1 MFLDF
6 FLLLRQHAIPVTIPE
21 YLTLLAALR
30 SSAGGASIDTFYALS
45 KTILIKHEQQLDLFD
60 RLFQQYVAD
69 REKITLPVSLPDAP
83 PDWFVQLFENS
94 PYPDEQPLLGSAG
107 EAAERWNELHRQL
120 TAPNE
125 QPESADKEKPT
136 AEATGQHDQAA
147 TADETQSD
155 HQQGAIKVWE
165 HRDYR
170 NLDDTLELNTRNLKM
185 ALRQLRTLTRKGIGT
200 ELDINGTIDQTSR
213 NAGIL
218 DIQLQPARQ
227 NRVKVLLLLDVG
239 GSMDDYVELCSQLF
253 SAARYQFQHLEF
265 FYFHNCVYE
274 TLWRDNTR
282 RLNRVPTYEVLNKYN
297 RDYNVIFVGDASM
310 SPFELTIARGSVEHY
325 NEEAGLVWLE
335 RFRQQFPNL
344 VWLNPIPAGHWRY
357 SKSTQLIRDWSGNRM
372 FPLTING
379 LEQAMKSLKNPKVVF
394 DG

>member
-30 SSAGGASIDTFYALS
+30 SSVGGVSIDAFYALS

-60 RLFQQYVAD
+60 RLFQQYIAD
-69 REKITLPVSLPDAP
+69 REKITVPVVLPDVP

-94 PYPDEQPLLGSAG
+94 PYPDEQQLLGSAG
-107 EAAERWNELHRQL
+107 GANEIWNELRRQL
-120 TAPNE
+120 AAPNE
-125 QPESADKEKPT
+125 QTESTDREKP
-136 AEATGQHDQAA
+136 AMDAAGHSDQAGA
-147 TADETQSD
+147 EDETQSGY
-155 HQQGAIKVWE
+155 QQSAIKVWE

-185 ALRQLRTLTRKGIGT
+185 ALRQLRTLTREGRGT
-200 ELDINGTIDQTSR
+200 ELDINSTIDQTSR
-213 NAGIL
+213 NAGLL
-218 DIQLQPARQ
+218 DIQMQPARQ
-227 NRVKVLLLLDVG
+227 NRVKVLMLLDVG
-239 GSMDDYVELCSQLF
+239 GSMDDHVELCSHLF
-253 SAARYQFQHLEF
+253 SAARYQFQQLEF

-282 RLNRVPTYEVLNKYN
+282 RRDRVSTYEVLNKYN

-310 SPFELTIARGSVEHY
+310 SPFELTIAKGSVEHY

-344 VWLNPIPAGHWRY
+344 VWLNPTPVGHWRY
-357 SKSTQLIRDWSGNRM
+357 AKSTQLIRDWSGNRM

-379 LEQAMKSLKNPKVVF
+379 LTLAMKSLKNPKVVF

>member
-6 FLLLRQHAIPVTIPE
+6 FLLLRRHAIPVTIPE

-30 SSAGGASIDTFYALS
+30 SAVGGVSIDTFYALS

-69 REKITLPVSLPDAP
+69 REKITMPVFLPDTP

-94 PYPDEQPLLGSAG
+94 PYPDEQLLGNAG
-107 EAAERWNELHRQL
+107 GDTELWNELRRQL
-120 TAPNE
+120 AAPNE
-125 QPESADKEKPT
+125 QTESKDQEQPATDAIGQWKQTVAD
-136 AEATGQHDQAA
+136 
-147 TADETQSD
+147 DETQSD
-155 HQQGAIKVWE
+155 HQQGAMKVWE

-185 ALRQLRTLTRKGIGT
+185 ALRQLRTLTRQGIGT
-200 ELDINGTIDQTSR
+200 QLDVNKTIDQTSR

-218 DIQLQPARQ
+218 DIQMQPARQ
-227 NRVKVLLLLDVG
+227 NRVKVLMLLDVG
-239 GSMDDYVELCSQLF
+239 GSMDDHVELCSHLF
-253 SAARYQFQHLEF
+253 AAARYQFQQLEF

-282 RLNRVPTYEVLNKYN
+282 RRDRVSTYEVLNKYN
-297 RDYNVIFVGDASM
+297 RDYRVIFVGDASM
-310 SPFELTIARGSVEHY
+310 SPLELTIARGSVEHY

-344 VWLNPIPAGHWRY
+344 VWLNPTPVGHWRY

-379 LEQAMKSLKNPKVVF
+379 LEQAMKSLNNPKMVF

>member
-30 SSAGGASIDTFYALS
+30 SSVGGVSIDAFYALS

-69 REKITLPVSLPDAP
+69 REKITAPVFLPDAP

-94 PYPDEQPLLGSAG
+94 PYPDEQQLVGSAG
-107 EAAERWNELHRQL
+107 GASELWNELRRQL
-120 TAPNE
+120 AAPNE
-125 QPESADKEKPT
+125 QTESADREKP
-136 AEATGQHDQAA
+136 AIDAAGQRDQA
-147 TADETQSD
+147 ADETQPD
-155 HQQGAIKVWE
+155 HPQGAIKVWE

-185 ALRQLRTLTRKGIGT
+185 ALRQLRTLTREGTGT

-218 DIQLQPARQ
+218 DVQMQPARQ
-227 NRVKVLLLLDVG
+227 NRVKVLMLLDVG
-239 GSMDDYVELCSQLF
+239 GSMDDHVELCSHLF
-253 SAARYQFQHLEF
+253 SAARYQFQQLEF

-282 RLNRVPTYEVLNKYN
+282 RRDRVSTYEVLNKYS

-310 SPFELTIARGSVEHY
+310 SPFELTIAKGSVEHY

-335 RFRQQFPNL
+335 RFRQQFPSL
-344 VWLNPIPAGHWRY
+344 VWLNPTPVGHWRY
-357 SKSTQLIRDWSGNRM
+357 AKSTQLIRDWSGNRM

-379 LEQAMKSLKNPKVVF
+379 LLQAMKSLKNPKVVF